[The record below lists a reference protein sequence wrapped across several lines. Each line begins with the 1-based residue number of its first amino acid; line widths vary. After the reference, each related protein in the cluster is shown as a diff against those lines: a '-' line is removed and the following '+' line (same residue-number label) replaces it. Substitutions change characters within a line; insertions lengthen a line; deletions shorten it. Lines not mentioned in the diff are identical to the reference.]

1 MRLGQPW
8 SFFLWGYAFVA
19 LAFIFIAPI
28 VTSWIFTAVVFVP
41 RPVAP
46 SASLFS
52 WVAETR
58 QSEGGTVQTNR
69 VIKQLKVPLGIEH
82 MKNIGNMVRL
92 EVEICDYFVPSYKRH
107 S

>member
-28 VTSWIFTAVVFVP
+28 VPSWIFTAVVFVP

-92 EVEICDYFVPSYKRH
+92 EVEICDYFVPSYKRY